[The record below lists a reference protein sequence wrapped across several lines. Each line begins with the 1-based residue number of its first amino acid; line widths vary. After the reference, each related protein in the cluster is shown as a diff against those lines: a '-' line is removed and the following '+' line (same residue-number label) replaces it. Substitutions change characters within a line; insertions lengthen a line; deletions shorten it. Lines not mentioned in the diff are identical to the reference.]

1 MGIDAN
7 QLLVQLRKA
16 NIQPIGGG
24 PLYAT
29 SKIDLDAAMQAL
41 NIVPT
46 DPIAEAPPEAKLAI
60 DAHEAAKDTPRPQA
74 KAYQGNE
81 NEETPQF
88 ILEGAYA
95 DDYRDF
101 PNIPNPDPDKV
112 YRPIHTSSDRQYR
125 MILKGYKFVMD
136 PAHIARIGNGTL
148 ERFINSKNRVQYK
161 DRELA
166 FLPIALAMEHRR
178 RRREA
183 WVKNIEAT
191 KDTFPANVEAAK
203 RKLGRGADAK
213 LEAFEM
219 PEGEAME
226 RRDHALAASE
236 GIQRV
241 SIDLG
246 AVKKKIAEE

>member
-1 MGIDAN
+1 MGIDPN

-16 NIQPIGGG
+16 NIQPVGGG

-41 NIVPT
+41 NIASA
-46 DPIAEAPPEAKLAI
+46 DPVAEAAPEAKLAK
-60 DAHEAAKDTPRPQA
+60 DLVEAAKDIPRPQA
-74 KAYQGNE
+74 KPYQGNE

-88 ILEGAYA
+88 ILEGAFI

-112 YRPIHTSSDRQYR
+112 YRPIHINKDRQYR

-148 ERFINSKNRVQYK
+148 ERFINASNRVQYK

-178 RRREA
+178 RRRQA
-183 WVKNIEAT
+183 WVKDIEAT
-191 KDTFPANVEAAK
+191 QETFPANVEAAK
-203 RKLGRGADAK
+203 RALGRGADAK
-213 LEAFEM
+213 LEAFDM
-219 PEGEAME
+219 SEGEAIE
-226 RRDHALAASE
+226 RRDHAKAQAA
-236 GIQRV
+236 GMTRV
-241 SIDLG
+241 AIDLG